1 MPVRLKRF
9 SRTVDRPL
17 LTRLMTNKIDET
29 KEWKKTKT
37 KTNTRTNIEI
47 SLDHEISPEASR
59 RDFIYLSVCFFF
71 LKITNSG
78 TRQRRKKINL
88 DTKTISI
95 NERIRQRILLSRR
108 PRSYSPANSP
118 GIHYFPYRFKRLVV
132 PRHQQ
137 QTRVFRDTLK
147 MDINR
152 GSK

>member
-71 LKITNSG
+71 ENHELRHAS
-78 TRQRRKKINL
+78 
-88 DTKTISI
+88 KTEK
-95 NERIRQRILLSRR
+95 N
-108 PRSYSPANSP
+108 
-118 GIHYFPYRFKRLVV
+118 
-132 PRHQQ
+132 
-137 QTRVFRDTLK
+137 
-147 MDINR
+147 
-152 GSK
+152 